1 MTKRISIVVTYDTDS
16 EKFVVDTDTT
26 DVHFPE
32 GLCWDHE
39 TEYWA
44 DEPDL
49 VEDVVRR
56 LIVQLIAP
64 VPLST
69 SNVREPVSI
78 AMKFTELALN
88 IVDPDCKWDPE
99 ETLEFSD
106 AAREFLSEHP
116 ISDWEMGAAFE
127 LADRFIHD
135 WTMNETFD
143 PIFAEF
149 AVANC
154 PSDKLATSEHLTVAN
169 TPLLQREPGFSLG
182 EIIACQATSQ
192 VCLTTVVTEDLA
204 SGLALQMVFGEYEGT
219 SALALFVGEIEEPIL
234 IDRKSLEIALEQGWG
249 EVPNSDGLACSFKPN
264 TLAEFEVLD
273 VGVDAVLTIE

>member
-49 VEDVVRR
+49 VEDVVRS

-64 VPLST
+64 VPPSP
-69 SNVREPVSI
+69 SNVREPISI

-88 IVDPDCKWDPE
+88 IVDPDCEWDPE

-116 ISDWEMGAAFE
+116 IRDWDLGAAFE
-127 LADRFIHD
+127 LTDRFIHD
-135 WTMNETFD
+135 WTMDETFE

-149 AVANC
+149 AASNSL
-154 PSDKLATSEHLTVAN
+154 SDKLATPEHLTVAN
-169 TPLLQREPGFSLG
+169 TPMLQREPGSPLSD
-182 EIIACQATSQ
+182 ISACQATSQ
-192 VCLTTVVTEDLA
+192 VRLTTVDPEDLA
-204 SGLALQMVFGEYEGT
+204 SGLALQMVFGDYEGT

-249 EVPNSDGLACSFKPN
+249 VVPNSDGLACSFKPN
-264 TLAEFEVLD
+264 AVAEFEVLD

>member
-16 EKFVVDTDTT
+16 QKFVVDADTT

-56 LIVQLIAP
+56 LIVRLIAP
-64 VPLST
+64 VPPSP

-106 AAREFLSEHP
+106 AALVFLGEHP

-127 LADRFIHD
+127 LVDRFIHD

-149 AVANC
+149 AAANC
-154 PSDKLATSEHLTVAN
+154 PSDKLATPEHLTVAN

-192 VCLTTVVTEDLA
+192 VRLTAVVTEDLA

-234 IDRKSLEIALEQGWG
+234 IDRRSLEIALEQGWG

-264 TLAEFEVLD
+264 TLAEFDVLD